1 MIEPAPLV
9 FGPYRMKKLGKPAT
23 VMPRYA
29 DCRCCH
35 ASRRLSPPSPVT
47 ARVARKLVGWNPV
60 LSTSTSTG
68 RSVPLSST
76 TPVCVTAV
84 TACGTS
90 STLAL
95 LSAL

>member
-29 DCRCCH
+29 DCRVRH
-35 ASRRLSPPSPVT
+35 ASCRLSPPSPVT
-47 ARVARKLVGWNPV
+47 ASVARKFVGWNPV
-60 LSTSTSTG
+60 LSTSTSTA
-68 RSVPLSST
+68 RSVPVSSM
-76 TPVCVTAV
+76 TPPGVTAV

-90 STLAL
+90 STFAL